1 MKRTLYIAGG
11 FTLAFLMPF
20 NLQAQNTQPKDTTMN
35 RTVVVEQEYNPD
47 ILDASKVNV
56 LPKVEEPTVSKK
68 EVEYATTFF
77 PATSIPADL
86 MRPYVG
92 TEVQPGSKPGYIRAG
107 YGNYGN
113 LDLLAN
119 YLFRLSDRDK
129 LNVRFQ
135 MDGMDG
141 KLTDSEL
148 GAMAEALAGA
158 QYSQKQEYEADAYG
172 VEFCVKNNIDPYGMY
187 KSLNKLLELSN
198 GAPASSYMQRM
209 FSSHPDT
216 AKRVARAKELADKYK
231 Q

>member
-141 KLTDSEL
+141 IL
-148 GAMAEALAGA
+148 
-158 QYSQKQEYEADAYG
+158 YPCEYRLYPSVQQG
-172 VEFCVKNNIDPYGMY
+172 RF
-187 KSLNKLLELSN
+187 
-198 GAPASSYMQRM
+198 QHR
-209 FSSHPDT
+209 
-216 AKRVARAKELADKYK
+216 R
-231 Q
+231 

>member
-92 TEVQPGSKPGYIRAG
+92 TEVQPGSKPGYPCQLPVPSVGQGQVERP
-107 YGNYGN
+107 
-113 LDLLAN
+113 
-119 YLFRLSDRDK
+119 LSDGRNGWQTDYAGSRHEMER
-129 LNVRFQ
+129 LLLPYPCEYRLYPPVQQGRFQ
-135 MDGMDG
+135 H
-141 KLTDSEL
+141 
-148 GAMAEALAGA
+148 
-158 QYSQKQEYEADAYG
+158 
-172 VEFCVKNNIDPYGMY
+172 
-187 KSLNKLLELSN
+187 
-198 GAPASSYMQRM
+198 R
-209 FSSHPDT
+209 
-216 AKRVARAKELADKYK
+216 R
-231 Q
+231 

>member
-141 KLTDSEL
+141 KLT
-148 GAMAEALAGA
+148 MP
-158 QYSQKQEYEADAYG
+158 EADTKWNAYYYRTRA
-172 VEFCVKNNIDPYGMY
+172 NIDYIHQF
-187 KSLNKLLELSN
+187 NKVDFNITANFGLSN
-198 GAPASSYMQRM
+198 FNLSPVQPGKQKFTSGDFHLGVKSTDEIIPYSS
-209 FSSHPDT
+209 
-216 AKRVARAKELADKYK
+216 KRKPI
-231 Q
+231 

>member
-86 MRPYVG
+86 MRPYVYAPDMETTVIWISLPITCSVCRTG
-92 TEVQPGSKPGYIRAG
+92 TS
-107 YGNYGN
+107 
-113 LDLLAN
+113 
-119 YLFRLSDRDK
+119 
-129 LNVRFQ
+129 
-135 MDGMDG
+135 
-141 KLTDSEL
+141 
-148 GAMAEALAGA
+148 
-158 QYSQKQEYEADAYG
+158 
-172 VEFCVKNNIDPYGMY
+172 
-187 KSLNKLLELSN
+187 
-198 GAPASSYMQRM
+198 
-209 FSSHPDT
+209 
-216 AKRVARAKELADKYK
+216 
-231 Q
+231 

>member
-92 TEVQPGSKPGYIRAG
+92 TEVQPGSKPDIYAPDMETTVIW
-107 YGNYGN
+107 
-113 LDLLAN
+113 
-119 YLFRLSDRDK
+119 
-129 LNVRFQ
+129 
-135 MDGMDG
+135 
-141 KLTDSEL
+141 
-148 GAMAEALAGA
+148 
-158 QYSQKQEYEADAYG
+158 
-172 VEFCVKNNIDPYGMY
+172 I
-187 KSLNKLLELSN
+187 SLPITCSVCRT
-198 GAPASSYMQRM
+198 GTS
-209 FSSHPDT
+209 
-216 AKRVARAKELADKYK
+216 
-231 Q
+231 

>member
-107 YGNYGN
+107 YGQ
-113 LDLLAN
+113 AE
-119 YLFRLSDRDK
+119 RPLSDGRNGWQTDYAGNRHEMEC
-129 LNVRFQ
+129 LLLPYPCEYRLYPSVQQGRFQ
-135 MDGMDG
+135 H
-141 KLTDSEL
+141 
-148 GAMAEALAGA
+148 
-158 QYSQKQEYEADAYG
+158 
-172 VEFCVKNNIDPYGMY
+172 
-187 KSLNKLLELSN
+187 
-198 GAPASSYMQRM
+198 R
-209 FSSHPDT
+209 
-216 AKRVARAKELADKYK
+216 R
-231 Q
+231 